1 MYAVNTSSGC
11 VMPVGRVQARRES
24 RTLNEK
30 QTGKSRPGS
39 LMSEWSGG
47 WVGSL

>member
-1 MYAVNTSSGC
+1 MYAVNASSGC
-11 VMPVGRVQARRES
+11 VMPAGSVQARRES

-39 LMSEWSGG
+39 LINEWCRG